1 MTSSNPEKAYGQ
13 LKVKPAKLKKFKKHN
28 YPKKREFGQI
38 TKRCVRCGRMG
49 AHISK
54 YNLNLCRQCF
64 REIAKKIGFKKY
76 S

>member
-1 MTSSNPEKAYGQ
+1 MTASNPEKAYVQ
-13 LKVKPAKLKKFKKHN
+13 LKFKPAKLKKYKKHN
-28 YPKKREFGQI
+28 LSKKRELGKAN
-38 TKRCVRCGRMG
+38 KRWERCDRMG

-64 REIAKKIGFKKY
+64 REMAKKMGFKKY